1 MPQQKYLLSE
11 LQEKIQS
18 VLEDHLEPNYHLIA
32 EIGSIQ
38 ENRNGHAYLEL
49 IEKDRKTD
57 QLKAKARANI
67 WAYTYRMLKPYF
79 QTVTG
84 DELSEGMKVS
94 LTVNVSFHAVYG
106 ISLNIT
112 DIDPEYTL
120 GDIERK
126 RLEVLRR
133 LDAEGVSNMNKETV
147 LPEVP
152 QSIALISSDTAAGY
166 EDFMNQI
173 TNNAFGYR
181 FDIELFQA
189 VMQGNQA
196 PESIVKALDEIN
208 LRSEEFDAVVIVRGG
223 GSKSDLACF
232 DEYWTAVNIA
242 QFPLPVITGIGHE
255 RDLSIADTVAYKKLK
270 TPTAAAEY
278 LINKLEDYETQID
291 EHYEYFLQIINRR
304 ISDEKQMLEK
314 LSGNLSATAKGHIRN
329 GLKAFDYAEEKLKTT
344 SKYFFKRAYRLL
356 SEMGKT
362 AEIRS
367 KEKIHSKIQSFELID
382 YQLSTATRNYINR
395 QNNLLHTAEYRI
407 NAYDPKNIL
416 KLGYSY
422 TKKNGKPVKDA
433 SELKKDD
440 ELTTYFYKGEIKSVV
455 K

>member
-1 MPQQKYLLSE
+1 MPQEKYLLSE
-11 LQEKIQS
+11 LQQEIRS
-18 VLEDHLEPNYHLIA
+18 ILEDSLEANYHLIA
-32 EIGSIQ
+32 EVGSIQ

-49 IEKDRKTD
+49 IEKERETDR
-57 QLKAKARANI
+57 LKAKARANI

-84 DELSEGMKVS
+84 EELSEGMKVS
-94 LTVNVSFHAVYG
+94 LTVNVTFHAVYG

-133 LDAEGVSNMNKETV
+133 LEEEGVINMNKETV
-147 LPEVP
+147 LPAVT
-152 QSIALISSDTAAGY
+152 QNIALISSETAAGY
-166 EDFMNQI
+166 EDFLNQL
-173 TNNAFGYR
+173 TNNVFGYR
-181 FDIELFQA
+181 FNIELFPA
-189 VMQGNQA
+189 LMQGNQA

-232 DEYWTAVNIA
+232 DDYWTAVNIA

-278 LINKLEDYETQID
+278 LINKLEDYEAQID
-291 EHYEYFLQIINRR
+291 EHFEYFLQIINRR
-304 ISDEKQMLEK
+304 ISEEKQMLEN
-314 LSGNLSATAKGHIRN
+314 LSRNLSATAKGHIRN
-329 GLKAFDYAEEKLKTT
+329 GLTAFDYAEEKLKTAR
-344 SKYFFKRAYRLL
+344 KYFFKRAYRRLT
-356 SEMGKT
+356 EMGQT
-362 AEIRS
+362 IEIRS
-367 KEKIHSKIQSFELID
+367 KQKIHSKIQSFELTD
-382 YQLSTATRNYINR
+382 YQLETAAHNYINR
-395 QNNLLHTAEYRI
+395 QKNILNTAEYRI

-422 TKKNGKPVKDA
+422 TKKDGKPVKDA
-433 SELKKDD
+433 SRLKKGD
-440 ELTTYFYKGEIKSVV
+440 ELESYFYKGKTKSIV